1 MKQQKAIAI
10 TIFLVCLLNFPI
22 LSLFNKAVFVFGIP
36 LVYVYVFSVWTI
48 GIIIVGIIAESKN
61 VEDTQEHE

>member
-36 LVYVYVFSVWTI
+36 LVYVYVFSVWAI
-48 GIIIVGIIAESKN
+48 GIIVVGIIAESKN
-61 VEDTQEHE
+61 VEDTTEHE

>member
-36 LVYVYVFSVWTI
+36 LIYVYVFIVWAI
-48 GIIIVGIIAESKN
+48 GIAIVGIIAESKT
-61 VEDTQEHE
+61 VEDTPENE

>member
-22 LSLFNKAVFVFGIP
+22 LSLFNKAILVFGIP
-36 LVYVYVFSVWTI
+36 LVYVYVFSIWTV

-61 VEDTQEHE
+61 VEDTQEYE

>member
-22 LSLFNKAVFVFGIP
+22 LSLFNKAVFLFGIP
-36 LVYVYVFSVWTI
+36 LVYVYVFCVWTI

-61 VEDTQEHE
+61 VEDTPEHE

>member
-10 TIFLVCLLNFPI
+10 TIFLVCLLNFPL
-22 LSLFNKAVFVFGIP
+22 LSLFNKAVFLFGIP

-48 GIIIVGIIAESKN
+48 GIVIIGIIAESKN
-61 VEDTQEHE
+61 VEDTPEHE

>member
-22 LSLFNKAVFVFGIP
+22 LSLFNKAILVFGIP
-36 LVYVYVFSVWTI
+36 LIYVYVFSIWTV

-61 VEDTQEHE
+61 VEDTQEYE